1 MKIKKV
7 YVFVVLMF
15 ILALSVSVVQAKII
29 LNSMGEQ
36 YNLGDKLSQT
46 MSVMTVDNFQGFL
59 RASLFCGDR
68 ETLLFYS
75 PISTEM
81 NKEKKFSFEF
91 VASRAGSCY
100 IQATLE
106 KGSIVDLAQT
116 QTFEITSE
124 IKIVPSLNKQ
134 FFMPQE
140 ELKIS
145 GRVSMVNGAV
155 FNGAAKIILD
165 SKEYSTVVS
174 KGSFSEPIILEKN
187 IAPGQHILVM
197 QLNDDKG
204 NSGLSEITFE
214 VGVVKTA
221 LIIGTDR
228 DSVVPGEIIEISP
241 VVVDQAYNPISEPI
255 SVKIMRVDSGAFGF
269 QKTVILFNEVIN
281 TTNQT
286 NDSYAGLV
294 QYRFS
299 LDASPQDYI
308 IEASGAGFTVQK
320 IIYVPVVEK
329 ISYEVVNSILII
341 KNIGNV
347 VYQRPIELSFIMGD
361 IKVDKIIN
369 PKIKVNGQLEYPL
382 NELETPQGE
391 YELNLKSEN
400 SSEVIPRVPI
410 GIVGQVTGQA
420 SGSLSLEGSNKSV
433 FVPTM
438 IIIILVLLIV
448 LICVERKFLF
458 GIFKSKKKKREAPAT
473 VRGYEVYQDDA
484 SSPKA
489 SGPVSNAKSASSSKS
504 PASARGNYGQGF
516 SSSKAFKNTESPVRN
531 TQNKVVTSKMT
542 ETQKPSLRMSE
553 ITRQHQKSRIEA
565 STSQDKRIFSSRIDV
580 IKALFDKYAAGLAA
594 SKIEPK
600 TIAGQKKEV
609 SVLMI
614 RVNGMNDLIALK
626 NKDSFLFN
634 ELADTYFSK
643 VLKRIQANGG
653 VADLYDNQF
662 IIFFNVNPQ
671 GNHQAMALKTAQEI
685 KKITQELN
693 QELAVRGQTF
703 QISVSSGLH
712 AGPLVVSSIGMDK
725 SLKYTPV
732 ADTTNI
738 AKALER
744 KAFKGEIILSESF
757 YNQVSSVTSAKKITP
772 LSMGNKAMNAFLVQE
787 PVVEKK
793 NTPYWAK

>member
-1 MKIKKV
+1 MKKV
-7 YVFVVLMF
+7 YVFVALMF
-15 ILALSVSVVQAKII
+15 IIALSVSVVQAKIV
-29 LNSMGEQ
+29 LNSMGGQ

-59 RASLFCGDR
+59 RASLFCGDQ

-91 VASRAGSCY
+91 VASQAGSCY

-106 KGSIVDLAQT
+106 RGSIVDLTQT

-124 IKIVPSLNKQ
+124 IKIAPSLNKQ
-134 FFMPQE
+134 FFMPEE

-145 GRVSMVNGAV
+145 GRVTMVNAAV
-155 FNGAAKIILD
+155 FNGAAKIIID

-174 KGSFSEPIILEKN
+174 KGFFSEMIILEKN

-221 LIIGTDR
+221 LIIGTDKE
-228 DSVVPGEIIEISP
+228 SVAPGEIIKISP
-241 VVVDQAYNPISEPI
+241 VVVDQAYNPLDEPV
-255 SVKIMRVDSGAFGF
+255 SVKLMRVDSGAFGF
-269 QKTVILFNEVIN
+269 QKTVILLNELIN

-286 NDSYAGLV
+286 NDSYGGFV

-299 LDASPQDYI
+299 LDSSPQDYI

-329 ISYEVVNSILII
+329 ISYEVVGSVLII

-347 VYQRPIELSFIMGD
+347 VYQRPIELSFTMGD

-382 NELETPQGE
+382 NELETPRGE
-391 YELNLKSEN
+391 YDLSLKSEN
-400 SSEVIPRVPI
+400 SSEVISQVPL
-410 GIVGQVTGQA
+410 GIVGQISGQA
-420 SGSLSLEGSNKSV
+420 SGSLNLESSNKS
-433 FVPTM
+433 FFIPA
-438 IIIILVLLIV
+438 IILVILVLLVV
-448 LICVERKFLF
+448 LIAIERKFFF
-458 GIFKSKKKKREAPAT
+458 GMFKTKKKKREAPAT
-473 VRGYEVYQDDA
+473 VRGYEVYHEDV
-484 SSPKA
+484 SNTKA
-489 SGPVSNAKSASSSKS
+489 SAPVSNAKPVSSSKS
-504 PASARGNYGQGF
+504 SAPARGSYGQSF
-516 SSSKAFKNTESPVRN
+516 SSPKTFKNNESPVRN
-531 TQNKVVTSKMT
+531 TQNNAVTSKMT
-542 ETQKPSLRMSE
+542 EIPKTSLRMSE
-553 ITRQHQKSRIEA
+553 ITKQHQKSRIEA

-580 IKALFDKYAAGLAA
+580 IKALFDKYAQGLSA

-600 TIAGQKKEV
+600 NIAGQKKEV

-685 KKITQELN
+685 KKVTQELN

-712 AGPLVVSSIGMDK
+712 AGPLVVSSIGMDR

-744 KAFKGEIILSESF
+744 KAFKGEIIMSEQF